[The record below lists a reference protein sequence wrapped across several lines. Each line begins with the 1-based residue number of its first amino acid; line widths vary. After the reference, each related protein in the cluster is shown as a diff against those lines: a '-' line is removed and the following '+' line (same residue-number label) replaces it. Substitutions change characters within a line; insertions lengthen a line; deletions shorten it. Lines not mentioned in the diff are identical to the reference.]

1 MSQTTIRFLSF
12 PRTIPPPAI
21 AFTVCEIFAA
31 HETEIGTLHQKR
43 GLTSDAVLSII
54 RDDLRRSGFQVET
67 SKLKKDKI
75 ERPVFFGE
83 NGQPA
88 LKYEVDAYH
97 PEWKAGL
104 EIEAGRAVMGN
115 AIYRDLVQALVMVEV
130 DNFIT
135 RCSACVS
142 LSIRWA
148 PGNQQRL

>member
-1 MSQTTIRFLSF
+1 
-12 PRTIPPPAI
+12 
-21 AFTVCEIFAA
+21 
-31 HETEIGTLHQKR
+31 
-43 GLTSDAVLSII
+43 
-54 RDDLRRSGFQVET
+54 
-67 SKLKKDKI
+67 
-75 ERPVFFGE
+75 VFFGE